1 MKKLSLILAATVLFA
16 GVTFSQT
23 GTTTT
28 KTEKSSSTKKTD
40 SKTTTKKSDSKS
52 KKADKATAAPATK

>member
-1 MKKLSLILAATVLFA
+1 MKKLSAILAATVLFA
-16 GVTFSQT
+16 GISFGQT

-40 SKTTTKKSDSKS
+40 TKTTTKKSDSKT
-52 KKADKATAAPATK
+52 KKADKAAAPATK